1 MKRVVSLVAPIVL
14 LAGCETSNALMS
26 YQPVVYKPSGYSLSV
41 TRPAMAT
48 STDTTRV
55 ANEYCGQFDR
65 VASITKLASP
75 WIAPMR
81 DEFVCVEKDEEQ

>member
-1 MKRVVSLVAPIVL
+1 MKRVLSVVAPFVL
-14 LAGCETSNALMS
+14 LVGCETSNALMS

-41 TRPAMAT
+41 SRPAMAT

-55 ANEYCGQFDR
+55 ANEYCSQFDR
-65 VASITKLASP
+65 IASITKLASP

-81 DEFVCVEKDEEQ
+81 DEFMCVEKKEE